1 MINREP
7 QSGTSNKITWN
18 DNYVVGIKLI
28 DDQHKELINM
38 TNELFEACTTGTEQ
52 ANASFRNT
60 IRLMVNHTKEVFAHE
75 EDLFALTT
83 YPDMAIHKAQHRE
96 FMKNILEHQKKFQA
110 GVRYVPNSLVRFL
123 TEWISSHI
131 VINDK
136 NFGIYYV
143 EKIDEMK
150 ITAQQTQKL
159 LIGVK
164 KFRQLA
170 FSMLLTH
177 LKEIYSRDASEDMA
191 KKCADVINAFLMKNR
206 KIMAAD
212 YVIIKSL

>member
-1 MINREP
+1 MINRDP
-7 QSGTSNKITWN
+7 QTSSSNKISWN
-18 DNYVVGIKLI
+18 DNFVVGIKQI
-28 DDQHKELINM
+28 DDQHKLLINM
-38 TNELFEACTTGTEQ
+38 TNELFEACTTGPDQ
-52 ANASFRNT
+52 ANISFRNT
-60 IRLMVNHTKEVFAHE
+60 IRLMVNHTKDVFTHE

-83 YPDMAIHKAQHRE
+83 YPDMAAHKAQHRD
-96 FMKNILEHQKKFQA
+96 FMRNILEHQKKFQA

-131 VINDK
+131 VINDR

-150 ITAQQTQKL
+150 ITAEQTQKL

-177 LKEIYSRDASEDMA
+177 LKEIYSRNASEDTA

-206 KIMAAD
+206 KVMAAD
-212 YVIIKSL
+212 YILIKSL